1 MIKSRN
7 KDDNKASQS
16 YWQTQNGALW
26 TEHTTSRKFARE
38 NSCQHL
44 APTLV
49 HDLAIQKCR
58 SYQSYL
64 ERDSKKKKKS
74 IER

>member
-1 MIKSRN
+1 MTTKLHRATG
-7 KDDNKASQS
+7 KHRMEPFG
-16 YWQTQNGALW
+16 QNIQ
-26 TEHTTSRKFARE
+26 HQE
-38 NSCQHL
+38 NLQEKTVANNL

-64 ERDSKKKKKS
+64 ERDSKKKKV
-74 IER
+74 